1 MTGTRQRFLLFSFCI
16 SFLFGFSLYAADET
30 VLSGN
35 GITGIPKGLEG
46 VWNPSKYISISEI
59 KPGMKAYCLTEYG
72 VAGIEK
78 FGMEIVDIVH
88 NMNTGSELLGDVILV
103 RGTDERFIQTG
114 PVAGCSGS
122 PVYIDGRLAGALAF
136 TWTYSKE
143 PLYGATP
150 IEEMLRIGQGN
161 QAAHPVQGSAY
172 PRSIYD
178 FTTSI
183 NFEEIYRLYS
193 NTFLRPTRNLAGIN
207 PLPCPLITSGIP
219 AEVCEQYNAR
229 EGSFGPLVVAG
240 GSEGSG
246 NINKGEHTQLT
257 PGACLCIPLVSGD
270 IQISTFGTVTEVI
283 DNKVY
288 GFGHYLLGQGQ
299 VDLPMAT
306 GKIHTVVSN
315 TVQSLKL
322 ASLGETVGALTIDEA
337 DGVIGQVGVTAETI
351 PLKIQIDRYNDTQK
365 RIYNCQ
371 LSNHQL
377 LTPRYL
383 ELAVSGAAQYMGSFP
398 PDHMIEYHVTIGLE
412 NKNVISFGNVSTG
425 MGLNEIN
432 AESIGAVLLLM
443 NNPFQK
449 IDIESL
455 AFNIRIAPKNI
466 NSSIWSV
473 DLSDTKVKPGKE
485 IVVDTI
491 LELFLAEKKKYQ
503 FRMTIPED
511 LAPGRYELIVCGAQ
525 AYEQFLVKTVPH
537 RFLAKSMPDLIE
549 ALNNALNIPRDRLY
563 CLLVLPPSG
572 VTIEK
577 SELPDLPATKAM
589 ILQDTKRTL
598 SIQPYQNWV
607 EKNIETGTVVAGR
620 KTIRIT
626 VEQ

>member
-1 MTGTRQRFLLFSFCI
+1 MTVKRQSFLLLSFCI
-16 SFLFGFSLYAADET
+16 SFLFGFSLYAAGQT
-30 VLSGN
+30 SLSADSKAEV
-35 GITGIPKGLEG
+35 PKGLEG
-46 VWNPSKYISISEI
+46 IWNPAKYISISEI

-72 VAGIEK
+72 IAGIEK
-78 FGMEIVDIVH
+78 FDMEVVDIVH

-103 RGTDERFIQTG
+103 KGTDERFIRTG

-143 PLYGATP
+143 PLYGTTP

-161 QAAHPVQGSAY
+161 QAARPVQGSVY

-183 NFEEIYRLYS
+183 NFEEIYSLYS
-193 NTFLRPTRNLAGIN
+193 NTFLKPTRRLTGIN
-207 PLPCPLITSGIP
+207 PLPCPVITSGIS
-219 AEVCEQYNAR
+219 AEVCEQYNIG
-229 EGSFGPLVVAG
+229 EGFFGPLVVAG
-240 GSEGSG
+240 GNEGG
-246 NINKGEHTQLT
+246 VNLNKNEHTQLK
-257 PGACLCIPLVSGD
+257 PGSCLCIPLVSGD

-299 VDLPMAT
+299 VDLPIAT

-322 ASLGETVGALTIDEA
+322 ASLGEIVGALTIDEA
-337 DGVIGQVGVTAETI
+337 DGVIGQVGTNAKTI

-398 PDHMIEYHVTIGLE
+398 PDHTIEYQVKIGLE
-412 NKNVISFGNVSTG
+412 NNNTISFGNVSTG
-425 MGLNEIN
+425 LGLNEIN

-443 NNPFQK
+443 NNPFRK

-455 AFNIRIAPKNI
+455 EFNVRISPKNI

-473 DLSDTKVKPGKE
+473 NLSDTKVKPGKE

-503 FRMTIPED
+503 FRMKIPED

-525 AYEQFLVKTVPH
+525 AYEQFLAKTVPY

-549 ALNNALNIPRDRLY
+549 ALNHALNIPRDRLY

-598 SIQPYQNWV
+598 SIQPYQDWM

-626 VEQ
+626 VEE